1 MTLDTI
7 VDNLRDGVKRLQP
20 GTFQNVDELRAAQ
33 ITNSSLRNNWY
44 HVANANGYRVQGV
57 EVQWALV
64 RGNDSPILSNIDAA
78 YDQLAQTGNFRPSR
92 DISDT
97 AFSAKDTLVTP
108 LSQLRYRKDKSEE
121 KWVYL
126 EVRTADGFVN
136 TGDKFE
142 APNDTEAKVF
152 KETGL
157 TTEYLA
163 ELTKAGKVTT
173 RTYFLN
179 PDYVRQEIAK
189 DPEGKPIW
197 RASRLGNF
205 LSDSGFNAGGHGVGD
220 RGALRGVPIVAAGD
234 ASENSAVPSFPSA
247 PPKITPARCYDTLLA
262 DEKNA
267 LAALDDTR
275 VAGLSRLVTEYLTA
289 RVQKSS

>member
-189 DPEGKPIW
+189 DPEGIPIW
-197 RASRLGNF
+197 RASRLDSFDYNSNF
-205 LSDSGFNAGGHGVGD
+205 DAGD
-220 RGALRGVPIVAAGD
+220 RSVYIHGTLRGVPIVAIGD
-234 ASENSAVPSFPSA
+234 ASEKVAVSTVPSTPQE
-247 PPKITPARCYDTLLA
+247 ITPTRCYETLLA
-262 DEKNA
+262 DPA
-267 LAALDDTR
+267 SAIRTLD
-275 VAGLSRLVTEYLTA
+275 EYL
-289 RVQKSS
+289 